1 MLDQHVVLDHR
12 DLRVALALAHH
23 HQAFHVLAAGQEILL
38 HQLVLA
44 AALAAVVAAALLLG
58 LQTGRALHIGDLVD
72 VLLLARTAGQRLLL
86 LVRGLGPAATAAT
99 ARDGLLLVILILAGG
114 LTGMLLMPLARPI
127 VVRTILAVAAART
140 ATATARRPLLLVI
153 GFGGVLLVD
162 RQIRDLV
169 EFEVLLD
176 LLDLGR
182 GATLLGV
189 QTARTARRTRRLLV
203 GGVGTLPILGTR
215 FLAIAARIGLLLAAA
230 GTTPTRQ
237 ARLVLL
243 TFLGLVAARVTLIL
257 TAAGAARTGTAGGGT
272 LVLVLLTVVI
282 VALDGARAQLRQH
295 RLLEQQRRHRTRMAT
310 RLMALRQRLDRVER
324 TGVAG
329 RVVERRLEDAL
340 GPAALGGIGGTARTT
355 TRRRLLLLVMGRCRL
370 RLGLLTARQMRL
382 LEQRHRMVLH
392 LQRHGGAGR
401 THLTGDAASATAARR
416 GRRFG
421 RRFGCRCFRQ

>member
-1 MLDQHVVLDHR
+1 M
-12 DLRVALALAHH
+12 
-23 HQAFHVLAAGQEILL
+23 
-38 HQLVLA
+38 
-44 AALAAVVAAALLLG
+44 
-58 LQTGRALHIGDLVD
+58 
-72 VLLLARTAGQRLLL
+72 
-86 LVRGLGPAATAAT
+86 
-99 ARDGLLLVILILAGG
+99 
-114 LTGMLLMPLARPI
+114 
-127 VVRTILAVAAART
+127 
-140 ATATARRPLLLVI
+140 
-153 GFGGVLLVD
+153 LLVD
-162 RQIRDLV
+162 RQIRNLV

-203 GGVGTLPILGTR
+203 GGVGTLPLLGTR
-215 FLAIAARIGLLLAAA
+215 LLAIAARIGLVLAAA

-237 ARLVLL
+237 ARLILL

-257 TAAGAARTGTAGGGT
+257 AVAGAARTGAAGGGT
-272 LVLVLLTVVI
+272 LVLVLVLFTVVI
-282 VALDGARAQLRQH
+282 VTLDGARAQLRQH

-340 GPAALGGIGGTARTT
+340 GPAALGSTGGTARTT
-355 TRRRLLLLVMGRCRL
+355 TRRHLLLLVMGRRRL